1 MDLSVFKLRH
11 GGSWRA
17 SKIAAFVCFLAT
29 GAILAATL
37 LQQNG
42 IAQEISSAARPLF

>member
-1 MDLSVFKLRH
+1 MDLSVFKLRY

-17 SKIAAFVCFLAT
+17 SKLAALACFLAT

-42 IAQEISSAARPLF
+42 ITEEIASAARQLF

>member
-17 SKIAAFVCFLAT
+17 SKLAALACFLAT

-37 LQQNG
+37 LEQHG
-42 IAQEISSAARPLF
+42 IAREIASAARQLF